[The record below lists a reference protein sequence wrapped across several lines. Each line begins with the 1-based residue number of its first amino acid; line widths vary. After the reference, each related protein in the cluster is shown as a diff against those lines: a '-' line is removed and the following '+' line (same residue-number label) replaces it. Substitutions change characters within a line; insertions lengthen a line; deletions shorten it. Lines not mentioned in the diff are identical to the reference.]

1 MAIDNRPSIPFD
13 MIGGI
18 LRAVVPPALTYVVA
32 KGWIPQESVGDVLAA
47 LSAVG
52 AAIWSVYNKT
62 DSSKI
67 AAVEAIPDVAKIVAV
82 PNPNP
87 DGAVKAAVDD
97 ENRTK
102 VTSSTGVLSPNP
114 SVAASRKVT
123 I

>member
-67 AAVEAIPDVAKIVAV
+67 AAVEAIPDVSKIVAV
-82 PNPNP
+82 ASPNP
-87 DGAVKAAVDD
+87 DGAVAVAADD
-97 ENRTK
+97 PSRPK
-102 VTSSTGVLSPNP
+102 VINSAMPP
-114 SVAASRKVT
+114 SAAPAASRKVT